1 MANINTLIP
10 PGATSSYGAP
20 VVDSHMNIGQR
31 LSNPNTI
38 NKRIEEK
45 RMQDN
50 MKRQLQSEF
59 NIIDVNRDG
68 QITRDELHNFF
79 INEKQIHDEEMRFKI
94 VDEIFDQIDT
104 NDNGI
109 SIEEF
114 ITKYIDTRNKLLER

>member
-1 MANINTLIP
+1 MSNINTLIP
-10 PGATSSYGAP
+10 PGSTSSYGAP
-20 VVDSHMNIGQR
+20 IVDSHMNIGQR

-50 MKRQLQSEF
+50 MKRQLQNEF

-79 INEKQIHDEEMRFKI
+79 INEKVGHQPLLACSRTSSYLIPH
-94 VDEIFDQIDT
+94 VYL
-104 NDNGI
+104 I
-109 SIEEF
+109 STEF
-114 ITKYIDTRNKLLER
+114 LSVVANP